1 MSVQPPQDIK
11 TFLQQQEVQ
20 KRIQKSIHNARS
32 KATVTISQAASLFDV
47 SESRLREWEK
57 KGLLT
62 TNRPTTPQESKG
74 HRQYAPNELDKLAII
89 KVLID
94 EGGYSPG
101 LLSQNVDEI
110 DEIWEQAV
118 QTQQNHTP
126 EHRGEYTELV
136 RPSPDKHLPIDKRV
150 QHAEKEVFWRYFT
163 SQALRLSLMLICED
177 IPDTIAG
184 IVLPLHGNFSATS
197 MPNPHTLPEI
207 GEALVG
213 WLDLNRSFYT
223 FLDTAPSFEAPT
235 DFRIERLV
243 TMNEVL
249 ETQDPQDETLIV
261 VQRKARPLNLSVP
274 AVETAR
280 RLLAPIYQRVDTWR
294 PAFERGMRDW
304 LYQATDFTS
313 NTNAFDDVLL
323 NDMMDMVIHL
333 GGKTADDRD
342 RWRFACLLLPDDPS
356 LPLQQRKLIVRSQ
369 SQQSPYK
376 IGTNI
381 SSVSPG
387 LSLRAYQSGNVI
399 YQPNM
404 SEKDSIIAYREQE
417 QNTHSA
423 IAIPIAGEDGLSIA
437 TLYIASSE
445 IDAFPEEDR
454 WVLRIICQM
463 VEELLLVYSVRQL
476 APGKLAEVIKTPD
489 IVDTSFKNF
498 LSENDFIRDL
508 EALLIEA
515 QSKNVDEYA
524 SSSDEYKP
532 SKEEVSFIAI
542 DIDNHSAIAT
552 KYGDR
557 IARNLSREVGSRL
570 FGHLT
575 TIFANSL
582 HRRLYHIN
590 ADKYYLVLDGM
601 PVDEAK
607 QKAEQIRVALKGE
620 YPIDA
625 QRVSVG
631 RPTSPEAM
639 LKLPGVTVRLGIPA
653 YTYRK
658 LKEILGRYS
667 PETAVPEVRTL
678 ITNALDE
685 VLKLGQHKG
694 GDVIISWDHK
704 LWWYTKW
711 TPPPT

>member
-1 MSVQPPQDIK
+1 
-11 TFLQQQEVQ
+11 
-20 KRIQKSIHNARS
+20 
-32 KATVTISQAASLFDV
+32 
-47 SESRLREWEK
+47 
-57 KGLLT
+57 
-62 TNRPTTPQESKG
+62 
-74 HRQYAPNELDKLAII
+74 LDA
-89 KVLID
+89 
-94 EGGYSPG
+94 
-101 LLSQNVDEI
+101 
-110 DEIWEQAV
+110 
-118 QTQQNHTP
+118 
-126 EHRGEYTELV
+126 
-136 RPSPDKHLPIDKRV
+136 
-150 QHAEKEVFWRYFT
+150 
-163 SQALRLSLMLICED
+163 
-177 IPDTIAG
+177 
-184 IVLPLHGNFSATS
+184 
-197 MPNPHTLPEI
+197 
-207 GEALVG
+207 
-213 WLDLNRSFYT
+213 NRSFHT
-223 FLDTAPSFEAPT
+223 FLDAAPT
-235 DFRIERLV
+235 FEEPGDFRIERLV
-243 TMNEVL
+243 TMDEVL
-249 ETQDPQDETLIV
+249 EAQDLQDETLIV
-261 VQRKARPLNLSVP
+261 VQRKARPLNLSAP

-280 RLLAPIYQRVDTWR
+280 RLLAPIYQRIDTWR
-294 PAFERGMRDW
+294 PSFDHGMRDW

-313 NTNAFDDVLL
+313 NTNASDGVL

-333 GGKTADDRD
+333 GGRVADNQD
-342 RWRFACLLLPDDPS
+342 RWRFACLLLSDDPS

-399 YQPNM
+399 YQLNM
-404 SEKDSIIAYREQE
+404 AEHDSIIAYRDQE

-454 WVLRIICQM
+454 RVLRIICQM
-463 VEELLLVYSVRQL
+463 VEELLQVYSVRQL
-476 APGKLAEVIKTPD
+476 APGKLAEVINTPD
-489 IVDTSFKNF
+489 IVDTSFKKF

-508 EALLIEA
+508 EALLIEV
-515 QSKNVDEYA
+515 QSKNVDEYT

-542 DIDNHSAIAT
+542 DIDNHSEIAT

-575 TIFANSL
+575 TIFASSL

-601 PVDEAK
+601 PVDEAI
-607 QKAEQIRVALKGE
+607 QRAEQIRVALKGE

-631 RPTSPEAM
+631 RPTSPKSM
-639 LKLPGVTVRLGIPA
+639 LELPEVTVRLGIPA
-653 YTYRK
+653 YTYGK

-667 PETAVPEVRTL
+667 SETAVFEVRTL
-678 ITNALDE
+678 ITIALDE
-685 VLKLGQHKG
+685 VLKLGQREG

-704 LWWYTKW
+704 RKWYSKW